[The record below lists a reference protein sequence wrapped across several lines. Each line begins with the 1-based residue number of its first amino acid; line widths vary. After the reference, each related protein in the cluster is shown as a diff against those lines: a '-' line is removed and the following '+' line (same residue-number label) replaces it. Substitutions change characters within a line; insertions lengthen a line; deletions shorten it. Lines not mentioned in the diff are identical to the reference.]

1 MSDAP
6 LAGQTAIITGAS
18 RGIGRAIAHELARA
32 GMTLCL
38 LGRDQAALQAV
49 AVELAPADVQLFLVE
64 LADDDA
70 LARTLEQLR
79 QLERIDVLIHNA
91 ALYEMGAVQSVSVET
106 LDALYRVNLRVPFV
120 MTQALLPQLIASKGQ
135 IVFINS
141 SLGVNAKPLRS
152 QYSATK
158 SALKGFADSLRGE
171 VNAEGV
177 RVMSVYPGKT
187 ATDMQ
192 AAIHAFDSRD
202 YQPETLMQPADVAQV
217 VAGALALPRTAEVTD
232 LHISPMQR

>member
-1 MSDAP
+1 MSAAP

-18 RGIGRAIAHELARA
+18 RGIGRAIAHELASA
-32 GMTLCL
+32 GMALCL
-38 LGRDQAALQAV
+38 LGRDKAALQAA
-49 AVELAPADVQLFLVE
+49 AVEVSPAELQLFPVD

-79 QLERIDVLIHNA
+79 QLEHIDVIIHNA
-91 ALYEMGAVQSVSVET
+91 ALYEMGEVQNVSAET
-106 LDALYRVNLRVPFV
+106 LDALYRVNLRAPFV
-120 MTQALLPQLIASKGQ
+120 ITQALLPHLIASKGQ
-135 IVFINS
+135 VVFVNS
-141 SLGVNAKPLRS
+141 SLGVNAMPRRS

-158 SALKGFADSLRGE
+158 HALKGFADSLRGE
-171 VNAEGV
+171 VNPQGV
-177 RVMSVYPGKT
+177 RVISLYPGKT

-202 YQPETLMQPADVAQV
+202 YQPETMLQPADVAQA

-232 LHISPMQR
+232 LHISPARR